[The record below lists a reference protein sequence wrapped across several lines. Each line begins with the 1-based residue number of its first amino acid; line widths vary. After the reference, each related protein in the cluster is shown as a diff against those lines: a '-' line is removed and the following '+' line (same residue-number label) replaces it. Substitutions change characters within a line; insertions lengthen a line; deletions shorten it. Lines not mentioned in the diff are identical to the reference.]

1 MREEWTRI
9 SLPVTGMTCAACA
22 RRVEKALSGTDGVRA
37 ANVNFAAEKAA
48 VEYDLASVG
57 LERLVGAVE
66 DAGYGVVRE
75 ERTEDARAKEHGKL
89 RGDFLVAGVLTALIL
104 VGSLPHMLGFM
115 LPISIT
121 CSTWRCSRS
130 RRRCSSGRDAAS
142 TGAPG
147 VLSSTGAPT

>member
-37 ANVNFAAEKAA
+37 ANVNFAAVKAA

-75 ERTEDARAKEHGKL
+75 EDETPEDAREGEY
-89 RGDFLVAGVLTALIL
+89 
-104 VGSLPHMLGFM
+104 
-115 LPISIT
+115 
-121 CSTWRCSRS
+121 RS
-130 RRRCSSGRDAAS
+130 FR
-142 TGAPG
+142 
-147 VLSSTGAPT
+147 